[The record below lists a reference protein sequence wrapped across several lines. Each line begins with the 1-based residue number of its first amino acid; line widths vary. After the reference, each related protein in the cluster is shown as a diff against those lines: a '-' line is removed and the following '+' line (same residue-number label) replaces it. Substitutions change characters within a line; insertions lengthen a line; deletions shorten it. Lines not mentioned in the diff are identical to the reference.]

1 MSIIDTINNARNVTS
16 LPTQNTVSSANPA
29 GQMDQ
34 NDFLRLMTTQLTT
47 QDPFNPVDNTQM
59 VAQMAQFS
67 QVAGIAEM
75 NQSLQRIAT
84 SLGGSRLSDAAS
96 WIGHSM
102 LVESDIATPLRDGT
116 YAGEFSLPE
125 GADTV
130 LGSIRA
136 AGRGSSSRRPT
147 RSPFERRSS
156 AVRPAPCP
164 GSRRTRAPDR
174 PPDKARRYERVREDR
189 STRAPASYLN
199 CMQTAAHREELAL
212 QTNPVAAAHRSARV
226 HHRNVSN
233 RLIKGSINRSILE
246 SLRRLIV

>member
-1 MSIIDTINNARNVTS
+1 MSIIDTINNAHNVVTP
-16 LPTQNTVSSANPA
+16 PTANGTTQVGTGA
-29 GQMDQ
+29 GAMDQ

-75 NQSLQRIAT
+75 NRSLQTIAS

-125 GADTV
+125 GADSVTV
-130 LGSIRA
+130 SFQDANGAVVHTQTLGPQQTGNVAVAWDGKNEAGEYVAGGPLRMVVNATKNGQSFEAATATWTSIGGIQSPSNGTESRLVTGLGLLAPSA
-136 AGRGSSSRRPT
+136 AIR
-147 RSPFERRSS
+147 
-156 AVRPAPCP
+156 
-164 GSRRTRAPDR
+164 
-174 PPDKARRYERVREDR
+174 
-189 STRAPASYLN
+189 
-199 CMQTAAHREELAL
+199 LA
-212 QTNPVAAAHRSARV
+212 
-226 HHRNVSN
+226 
-233 RLIKGSINRSILE
+233 
-246 SLRRLIV
+246 